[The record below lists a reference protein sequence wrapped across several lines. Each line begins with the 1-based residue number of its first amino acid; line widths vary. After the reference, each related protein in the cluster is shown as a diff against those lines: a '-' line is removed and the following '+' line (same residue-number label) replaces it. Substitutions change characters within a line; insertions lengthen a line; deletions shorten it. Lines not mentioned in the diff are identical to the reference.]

1 MKINLFIILMVA
13 TTLFFSCDSDTST
26 GPSED
31 MLVVRGFLYANEPV
45 WDIQITQT
53 LELGSADSTAPPI
66 NNAQVV
72 LLKNETVYELVASDG
87 DSGYY
92 HYDGQDLNIESGDEF
107 EIQVINGE
115 QSASGQTT
123 VPTPPSGLA
132 LDKNT
137 ITVMSFTGGFPGQ
150 GGFDRESLELNVTWD
165 EDSDALFYVVV
176 ENLEL
181 NPVEI
186 ETGFKGGNGNR
197 RFVFPPT
204 NRNQYRINAMSLT
217 HLGKH
222 AVRVYRVNQEYA
234 DLYGTREQDS
244 RELNEPLTNITG
256 GLGVF
261 SAFNSIS
268 AEFQVTTE

>member
-1 MKINLFIILMVA
+1 MKTKLFIILMVA

-72 LLKNETVYELVASDG
+72 LVKNETVYELVASDG

-92 HYDGQDLNIESGDEF
+92 HYAGQDLNIESGDKF
-107 EIQVINGE
+107 EIQVTNGE

-123 VPTPPSGLA
+123 VPTPPSGLVLA
-132 LDKNT
+132 KST

-165 EDSDALFYVVV
+165 EDSDALFYVVI
-176 ENLEL
+176 ENLEV

-186 ETGFKGGNGNR
+186 ETGFKGGSGNR

-222 AVRVYRVNQEYA
+222 VVRVYRVNQEYA

-261 SAFNSIS
+261 SAFSSIS
-268 AEFQVTTE
+268 AEFQVISQ